1 MAKPKVLITD
11 KINQVAG
18 DILSEVADVDF
29 KDVLPEDELCAIIGE
44 YDALMVRSQ
53 TTVTPKI
60 IECAKKMKI
69 IGRAGV
75 GVDNINLEEATNRG
89 IIVVN
94 SPEGNT
100 AAAAEHTVALM
111 LSMARNIPQA
121 DASLKQG
128 RWDRSKL
135 TGVEVFNKTLGT
147 IGLGKIGSRVVKAA
161 VAMGM
166 NVIVFDPYVTQEK
179 VEELGATLVKSLEEI
194 WERSDFITLHVPKN
208 RETANLINKDTLYKM
223 KKGVM
228 LVNCAR
234 GGIIDE
240 LALKEAI
247 ESGHVAA
254 AAIDVFEKE
263 PIDPENPLLAINGK
277 IVLTPHLGASTEEA
291 QLKVAVDVAEQIRD
305 VLAGKSAKSAVNI
318 PYLRAELLEPVK
330 EYMNLAENIGL
341 LARQISE
348 GGIKQVEIALKG
360 KLSQNDTAPLKVAV
374 LKGILSHNLEDVNY
388 VNAPILAKQQGFE
401 VVESKSEQSGVYDG
415 LITVKLTTDQGV
427 RSVSG
432 AMIADKTP
440 RIVKIDNYV
449 TSLEIAEHILITPHQ
464 DKPGMIAKVST
475 ILGNSNINIRMMM
488 VARKEESAT
497 GGESTMIITADE
509 HIDGEILEEI
519 KQIDGIYDAKY
530 ISLNPDKTITAA
542 LIPA

>member
-1 MAKPKVLITD
+1 MKPRVLITD

-29 KDVLPEDELCAIIGE
+29 KDILPEDELCKIIGE
-44 YDALMVRSQ
+44 YDGMMVRSQ
-53 TTVTPKI
+53 TTVTPKM
-60 IECAKKMKI
+60 IEAARNMKI

-75 GVDNINLEEATNRG
+75 GVDNINLEAATNKG

-100 AAAAEHTVALM
+100 AAAAEHTVALI

-128 RWDRSKL
+128 KWERSKF

-161 VAMGM
+161 VAMDM
-166 NVIVFDPYVTQEK
+166 KVIVYDPYVTQDK
-179 VEELGATLVKSLEEI
+179 VEELGATLVKSLDEF
-194 WERSDFITLHVPKN
+194 WGVCDFITIHVPKT
-208 RETANLINKDTLYKM
+208 RETAYLINKDTLNKM

-228 LVNCAR
+228 MVNCAR
-234 GGIIDE
+234 GGIVDE
-240 LALKEAI
+240 EALKEAL

-254 AAIDVFEKE
+254 AALDVFEKE
-263 PIDPENPLLAINGK
+263 PIDPNSPLLTANGR
-277 IVLTPHLGASTEEA
+277 IVMTPHLGASTEEA
-291 QLKVAVDVAEQIRD
+291 QIKVAVDVAEQIRD

-318 PYLRAELLEPVK
+318 PYLRPELLEPVK

-348 GGIKQVEIALKG
+348 GGIKQVEITLKG
-360 KLSQNDTAPLKVAV
+360 KLSQYDTTPLKVAV

-388 VNAPILAKQQGFE
+388 VNTPVIVKQQGFE
-401 VVESKSEQSGVYDG
+401 VIESKSEQSGNYDG
-415 LITVKLTTDQGV
+415 LIRVKITTDVGSHQ
-427 RSVSG
+427 VSG

-440 RIVKIDNYV
+440 RIVTIDNY
-449 TSLEIAEHILITPHQ
+449 TISLEIAEHILVTPHQ

-475 ILGNSNINIRMMM
+475 ILGNNNINIRMMM
-488 VARKEESAT
+488 VARKENT
-497 GGESTMIITADE
+497 VGGESTMIITTDE
-509 HIDGEILEEI
+509 HIWDEILDEI
-519 KQIDGIYDAKY
+519 KQVQGIYDAKY
-530 ISLNPDKTITAA
+530 ISLKPDKTAQAA
-542 LIPA
+542 LLPA